1 MKRNA
6 WLGAILLCAV
16 CNGAWGQQGTAASP
30 NSAGTGPSLAATL
43 EVIQTN
49 MNQQGKVSWV
59 SNFHDSANGA
69 SWSFALTFEMTGVTS
84 DAGACTLNYHYKIT
98 RDGALIS
105 DKDARVSLHNVQEVA
120 LTTGDQRQAKNNAA
134 AGHPTWSVKVTPSI
148 FDLVVRSTG
157 NAENYFFFTDEDTA
171 NRVTRAMGH
180 AAELCG
186 GSRGSF

>member
-6 WLGAILLCAV
+6 WLVAILVCAV
-16 CNGAWGQQGTAASP
+16 CNAAWGQQGTAAPP
-30 NSAGTGPSLAATL
+30 NSAGTGPGLAATL

-49 MNQQGKVSWV
+49 MNQQGKLSWV
-59 SNFHDSANGA
+59 TDYHDSTDGAN
-69 SWSFALTFEMTGVTS
+69 WSHGLTFEMTGVTS
-84 DAGACTLNYHYKIT
+84 DAAACTINYHYKIT
-98 RDGALIS
+98 RDGALIAE
-105 DKDARVSLHNVQEVA
+105 KDAIVSLHDVQEVE

-134 AGHPTWSVKVTPSI
+134 SGHPTWSAKVTPSI